1 MAVVSFNRKEIEK
14 ELKINS
20 QIIEKIQLM
29 GIPIEEKGEDI
40 LIEVLPNRPDL
51 FSQQGFLRSVKSFLG
66 KEKKFKNY
74 SSKNPNDKQYIEVN
88 NSVNEIRPFVVGA
101 VINNIKL
108 DDEKIKSLIDLQEK
122 IHNTLGRNRKKIAI
136 GIYPLNKISFPITY
150 EALNPE
156 EIKFRAL
163 DSEEEMNSK
172 EILKYHQKGKEY
184 SHLLEKSNKYP
195 VFIDSNK
202 KILSMPPIINSH
214 DTGKVS
220 INTKDLF
227 IECTGTEINS
237 LKKCLNIIV
246 TTCIDMG
253 GSCVALKVINKKNKT
268 QIITPNLKTER
279 IKINKE
285 KVEKIIGLKFSEK
298 DLNNSLVKM
307 GYEYEKGN
315 VTIPCWRTDINNE
328 IDIIED
334 IAIGY
339 GYENITPQISE
350 IPSIA
355 EESKEEI
362 FMSQI
367 KESLLSLGLLEIK
380 SYHLIKKEE
389 SEKLLD
395 EEKIEVESSKTDYKF
410 LRPNLIIPALR
421 TLSNNKDN
429 EYPQKIFEIG
439 TIFKKDRKDKT
450 ETGIYESKSL
460 CIALTPSNSTE
471 MKQFLDYL
479 GKMFSY
485 KFDIEDYNS
494 KYLIEGRTISIIL
507 NKKVIGILGE
517 VHPNTLKEYGLK
529 MPVSIMEI
537 NINGLIKN
545 YPK

>member
-51 FSQQGFLRSVKSFLG
+51 FSLQGFLRSVKSFLG

-227 IECTGTEINS
+227 IECTG
-237 LKKCLNIIV
+237 K
-246 TTCIDMG
+246 
-253 GSCVALKVINKKNKT
+253 
-268 QIITPNLKTER
+268 
-279 IKINKE
+279 
-285 KVEKIIGLKFSEK
+285 
-298 DLNNSLVKM
+298 
-307 GYEYEKGN
+307 
-315 VTIPCWRTDINNE
+315 
-328 IDIIED
+328 
-334 IAIGY
+334 
-339 GYENITPQISE
+339 
-350 IPSIA
+350 
-355 EESKEEI
+355 
-362 FMSQI
+362 
-367 KESLLSLGLLEIK
+367 EIK
-380 SYHLIKKEE
+380 KK
-389 SEKLLD
+389 
-395 EEKIEVESSKTDYKF
+395 
-410 LRPNLIIPALR
+410 
-421 TLSNNKDN
+421 
-429 EYPQKIFEIG
+429 
-439 TIFKKDRKDKT
+439 
-450 ETGIYESKSL
+450 
-460 CIALTPSNSTE
+460 
-471 MKQFLDYL
+471 
-479 GKMFSY
+479 
-485 KFDIEDYNS
+485 
-494 KYLIEGRTISIIL
+494 
-507 NKKVIGILGE
+507 
-517 VHPNTLKEYGLK
+517 
-529 MPVSIMEI
+529 
-537 NINGLIKN
+537 
-545 YPK
+545 